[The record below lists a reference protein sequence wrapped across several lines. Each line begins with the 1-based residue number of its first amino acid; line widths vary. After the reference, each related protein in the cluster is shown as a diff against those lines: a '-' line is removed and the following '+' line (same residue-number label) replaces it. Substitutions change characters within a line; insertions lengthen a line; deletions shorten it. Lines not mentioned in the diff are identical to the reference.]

1 MKRRF
6 LTIFA
11 AILIAASLASC
22 GGNNEE
28 ESTSGNKINID
39 VEETT
44 NSKTGNDTTEA
55 ITEDK
60 EEETT
65 KEQQKPVVDRYS
77 DPGEFT
83 YIDQND
89 TVYVINKGNVLPF
102 RSGTFEYLG
111 EFKNGTALRRTGIS
125 EDGRWSRVVV
135 GGIEGYVATR
145 NITTYNP
152 NSNSFEATDL
162 TLTAATTIN
171 VRISP
176 NLPVGIDPTDES
188 EVYINVAGQIFE
200 ESVIKVIAYDAVN
213 GWYKIDYTPKEGI
226 LTDGFDYE
234 FFIKADKSYFVETKE
249 ENATEEETTE
259 EPAPEIVIPEGYTLQ
274 SAEGISFALPSNF
287 ASFSSN
293 LFIGGNNVMISVL
306 KGEYSDTY
314 KDAFLA
320 DLASQGLTVTTSS
333 EESMQIGDATVS
345 VVSCTSGEGVDA
357 SNDTLICV
365 RTSETDCVNIIVTE
379 MGAQTDLVEVILNTL
394 SIK

>member
-22 GGNNEE
+22 GGGTEE
-28 ESTSGNKINID
+28 ESTSGNKININI
-39 VEETT
+39 EETT
-44 NSKTGNDTTEA
+44 EEKSGNATTEE
-55 ITEDK
+55 ITEK
-60 EEETT
+60 QEETT
-65 KEQQKPVVDRYS
+65 QDQQGSVVDRNS

-89 TVYVINKGNVLPF
+89 TVYVINKSNNLPF

-125 EDGRWSRVVV
+125 EDGRWSRIVA

-152 NSNSFEATDL
+152 RANDFEPTSL
-162 TLTAATTIN
+162 TLTAAATIN

-200 ESVIKVIAYDAVN
+200 GTTVTVVAHDAVS
-213 GWYKIDYTPKEGI
+213 GWYKISYTPAEGI
-226 LTDGFDYE
+226 LTGEYNYE
-234 FFIKADKSYFVETKE
+234 FFVKAENDYFVETKE
-249 ENATEEETTE
+249 EETTEEVTTE
-259 EPAPEIVIPEGYTLQ
+259 EPAPEIVIPEGYSLKTV
-274 SAEGISFALPSNF
+274 EGISFALPDNIT
-287 ASFSSN
+287 SFSSN
-293 LFIGGNNVMISVL
+293 LFIGGNNVMISVV
-306 KGEYSDTY
+306 KDTYTDTYYSDFVSEISSQV
-314 KDAFLA
+314 AA
-320 DLASQGLTVTTSS
+320 EGASH
-333 EESMQIGDATVS
+333 EETKQIGDITVAI
-345 VVSCTSGEGVDA
+345 VYCISGEGTGA
-357 SNDTLICV
+357 SFDTLICV
-365 RTSETDCVNIIVTE
+365 RTSETECVNITITE
-379 MGAQTDLVEVILNTL
+379 LGAQSDIVEVILDTL